1 MMDLNSMMKDLSVF
15 KVKDLKVLSR
25 ESGLKLE
32 HKGHKFTKQEL
43 IDNLVEYYKEYYKNE
58 VEKVKEDNSKEEE
71 KADVVEAIE
80 AVAEVVEE
88 KQAQDDEEAW
98 EEGKEEVTEEEQET
112 ENKYRGIYA
121 TTLKQIA
128 EKYSYEKPQW
138 VYDEVLQIGS
148 TIAFIHYVEA
158 KDQNVYRKLRFA
170 KVVGI
175 NRKQKL
181 VKVQTFYGT
190 EVKIGFDELLFIVSK
205 NDTANSFPKDIRNYI
220 KGHRTKQGRRDIH
233 DRYINS
239 NKCEE

>member
-1 MMDLNSMMKDLSVF
+1 MVSNSIMKDLSGF
-15 KVKDLKVLSR
+15 KVKDLKALSR

-43 IDNLVEYYKEYYKNE
+43 IDNLVEFYKNE
-58 VEKVKEDNSKEEE
+58 EKEGEEDNSKEEE

-80 AVAEVVEE
+80 AAAEVVEE
-88 KQAQDDEEAW
+88 TQAQDDEEAW
-98 EEGKEEVTEEEQET
+98 EEGKEETTEKEQET

-175 NRKQKL
+175 NRKQRL

>member
-1 MMDLNSMMKDLSVF
+1 MMVLNSVMKDLSSL
-15 KVKDLKVLSR
+15 KVKDLKALSR
-25 ESGLKLE
+25 EKGLKLE

-43 IDNLVEYYKEYYKNE
+43 IDNLVEFYKNE
-58 VEKVKEDNSKEEE
+58 EKEGEEDNSKEEE

-88 KQAQDDEEAW
+88 TQAQDDEEAW
-98 EEGKEEVTEEEQET
+98 EEEKEETTEKEQET

-175 NRKQKL
+175 NRKQRL

-205 NDTANSFPKDIRNYI
+205 NDTVNSFPKDIRNYI

-233 DRYINS
+233 DRYISS

>member
-1 MMDLNSMMKDLSVF
+1 MMVSNSIMKDLSGF
-15 KVKDLKVLSR
+15 KVKDLKALSR
-25 ESGLKLE
+25 EKGLKLE

-43 IDNLVEYYKEYYKNE
+43 IDNLVEFYKNE
-58 VEKVKEDNSKEEE
+58 EKEVNEDNSKEEQ

-88 KQAQDDEEAW
+88 TKTQDDEEAW
-98 EEGKEEVTEEEQET
+98 EEEKEEATEKEQET

-138 VYDEVLQIGS
+138 VYDEVLQVGS

-233 DRYINS
+233 DRYISS

>member
-1 MMDLNSMMKDLSVF
+1 MKDLSNL
-15 KVKDLKVLSR
+15 KVKDLKALSR
-25 ESGLKLE
+25 EKGLKLE

-43 IDNLVEYYKEYYKNE
+43 IDNLVEFYKNE
-58 VEKVKEDNSKEEE
+58 EKEGEEDNSKEEE

-80 AVAEVVEE
+80 AFVEVVEE
-88 KQAQDDEEAW
+88 THAQDDEEAW
-98 EEGKEEVTEEEQET
+98 EEGKEEATEKEQET

-138 VYDEVLQIGS
+138 VYDEVLQVGS

>member
-1 MMDLNSMMKDLSVF
+1 MMVSNSIMKDLSGF
-15 KVKDLKVLSR
+15 KVKDLKALSR
-25 ESGLKLE
+25 EKGLKLE

-43 IDNLVEYYKEYYKNE
+43 INNLVEFYKNE
-58 VEKVKEDNSKEEE
+58 EKEGEEE

-88 KQAQDDEEAW
+88 TQAQNDEEAW
-98 EEGKEEVTEEEQET
+98 EEEKEETETKEQET

>member
-1 MMDLNSMMKDLSVF
+1 MMVLNSVMKDLSSL
-15 KVKDLKVLSR
+15 KVKDLKELSR
-25 ESGLKLE
+25 EKELKLE

-43 IDNLVEYYKEYYKNE
+43 IDNLVEFYKNE
-58 VEKVKEDNSKEEE
+58 EKESEEDNSKGEE

-88 KQAQDDEEAW
+88 TSQDDEEAW
-98 EEGKEEVTEEEQET
+98 EEGKEETTEKEQET

-175 NRKQKL
+175 NRKHKL
-181 VKVQTFYGT
+181 VRVQTFYGT
-190 EVKIGFDELLFIVSK
+190 EVKISFDELLFIVSK

>member
-1 MMDLNSMMKDLSVF
+1 MMVLNNVTKDLSSL
-15 KVKDLKVLSR
+15 KVKDLKALSR
-25 ESGLKLE
+25 EKGLKLE

-43 IDNLVEYYKEYYKNE
+43 INNLVEFYKNE
-58 VEKVKEDNSKEEE
+58 EKEGEEE

-88 KQAQDDEEAW
+88 TQAQNDEEAW
-98 EEGKEEVTEEEQET
+98 EEEKEETETKEQET

-233 DRYINS
+233 DRYISS

>member
-1 MMDLNSMMKDLSVF
+1 MVSNSIMKDLSGF
-15 KVKDLKVLSR
+15 KVKDLKALSR
-25 ESGLKLE
+25 EKGLKLE

-43 IDNLVEYYKEYYKNE
+43 IDNLVEYYKNE
-58 VEKVKEDNSKEEE
+58 VKEDNSKEEE

-88 KQAQDDEEAW
+88 TQAQDDEEAW
-98 EEGKEEVTEEEQET
+98 EEEKEEAIEEEQET

-175 NRKQKL
+175 NRKHKL
-181 VKVQTFYGT
+181 VRVQTFYGT

>member
-1 MMDLNSMMKDLSVF
+1 MMVSNSIMKDLSGF
-15 KVKDLKVLSR
+15 KVKDLKELSR
-25 ESGLKLE
+25 EKGLKLE

-43 IDNLVEYYKEYYKNE
+43 INNLVEFYKNE
-58 VEKVKEDNSKEEE
+58 EKEGEEE

-80 AVAEVVEE
+80 AIEAVAEVVEE
-88 KQAQDDEEAW
+88 TQDDEEAW
-98 EEGKEEVTEEEQET
+98 EEGKEETKEKEQET

-138 VYDEVLQIGS
+138 VYDEVLQVGS

>member
-1 MMDLNSMMKDLSVF
+1 MKDLSNL
-15 KVKDLKVLSR
+15 KVKDLKALSR
-25 ESGLKLE
+25 EKGLKLE

-43 IDNLVEYYKEYYKNE
+43 IDNLIEFYKNE
-58 VEKVKEDNSKEEE
+58 EKESEEE

-80 AVAEVVEE
+80 VVEE
-88 KQAQDDEEAW
+88 TQTQDDEEAW
-98 EEGKEEVTEEEQET
+98 EEEKEETTEKEQET

-175 NRKQKL
+175 NRKQRL

-205 NDTANSFPKDIRNYI
+205 NDTADSFPKDIRNYI

-239 NKCEE
+239 SKCEE

>member
-1 MMDLNSMMKDLSVF
+1 MKDLSNL
-15 KVKDLKVLSR
+15 KVKDLKALSR
-25 ESGLKLE
+25 EKGLKLE

-43 IDNLVEYYKEYYKNE
+43 IDNLVEFYKEFYKNE
-58 VEKVKEDNSKEEE
+58 EKEGEKDNIKEEE

-88 KQAQDDEEAW
+88 TPQDDEEAW
-98 EEGKEEVTEEEQET
+98 EEEKEETTEKEQET

>member
-1 MMDLNSMMKDLSVF
+1 MMVLNNVTKDLSSL
-15 KVKDLKVLSR
+15 KVKDLKALSR
-25 ESGLKLE
+25 EKGLKLE

-43 IDNLVEYYKEYYKNE
+43 INNLVEFYKNE
-58 VEKVKEDNSKEEE
+58 EKEGEEE

-88 KQAQDDEEAW
+88 TQAQNDEEAW
-98 EEGKEEVTEEEQET
+98 EEEKEETETKEQET

-239 NKCEE
+239 SKCEE

>member
-1 MMDLNSMMKDLSVF
+1 MMVSNSIMKDLSGF
-15 KVKDLKVLSR
+15 KVKDLKALSR
-25 ESGLKLE
+25 EKGLKLE

-43 IDNLVEYYKEYYKNE
+43 IDNLVEFYKNE
-58 VEKVKEDNSKEEE
+58 EKEVNEDNSKEEE

-88 KQAQDDEEAW
+88 TKTQDDEEAW
-98 EEGKEEVTEEEQET
+98 EEEKEEATEKEQET

-138 VYDEVLQIGS
+138 VYDEVLQVGS

-233 DRYINS
+233 DRYISS

>member
-1 MMDLNSMMKDLSVF
+1 MMVSNSIMKDLSGF
-15 KVKDLKVLSR
+15 KVKDLKALSR
-25 ESGLKLE
+25 EKGLKLE

-43 IDNLVEYYKEYYKNE
+43 LNNLVEYYKNE
-58 VEKVKEDNSKEEE
+58 EKEVNEDNSKEE

-88 KQAQDDEEAW
+88 VQVQDDEEAW
-98 EEGKEEVTEEEQET
+98 EEEKEETTEKEQET

-239 NKCEE
+239 SKCEE

>member
-1 MMDLNSMMKDLSVF
+1 MMVLNSAMKDLSSL
-15 KVKDLKVLSR
+15 KVKDLKALSR
-25 ESGLKLE
+25 EKGLKLE

-43 IDNLVEYYKEYYKNE
+43 INNLVEFYKNE
-58 VEKVKEDNSKEEE
+58 EKEGAEDNSKEEE

-88 KQAQDDEEAW
+88 TQAQNDEEVW
-98 EEGKEEVTEEEQET
+98 EEEKEEATEKEQET

-138 VYDEVLQIGS
+138 VYDEVLQVGS

>member
-1 MMDLNSMMKDLSVF
+1 MKDLSNL
-15 KVKDLKVLSR
+15 KVKDLKALSR
-25 ESGLKLE
+25 EKGLKLE

-43 IDNLVEYYKEYYKNE
+43 IDNLIEFYKNE
-58 VEKVKEDNSKEEE
+58 EKESEEE
-71 KADVVEAIE
+71 KADVVEA
-80 AVAEVVEE
+80 VAEVVEE
-88 KQAQDDEEAW
+88 TQAQDDEEAW
-98 EEGKEEVTEEEQET
+98 EEEKEETTEKEQET

-138 VYDEVLQIGS
+138 VYDEVLQVGS

-181 VKVQTFYGT
+181 VKVQIFYGT

>member
-1 MMDLNSMMKDLSVF
+1 MKDLSNL
-15 KVKDLKVLSR
+15 KVKDLKALSR

-43 IDNLVEYYKEYYKNE
+43 INNLVEFYKNE
-58 VEKVKEDNSKEEE
+58 EKEGEENNNKEEE

-80 AVAEVVEE
+80 AVAEVVE
-88 KQAQDDEEAW
+88 KTQAQDDEEAW
-98 EEGKEEVTEEEQET
+98 EEGKEETTEKEQET

-175 NRKQKL
+175 NRKQRL

-233 DRYINS
+233 DRYIS
-239 NKCEE
+239 SSKCEE

>member
-43 IDNLVEYYKEYYKNE
+43 IDNLVEYYKEYCKNE
-58 VEKVKEDNSKEEE
+58 EKEVNEDNNKEEE
-71 KADVVEAIE
+71 K
-80 AVAEVVEE
+80 EE
-88 KQAQDDEEAW
+88 T
-98 EEGKEEVTEEEQET
+98 TEEEQET
-112 ENKYRGIYA
+112 ENKHRGIYA

-138 VYDEVLQIGS
+138 VYDEVLQVGS

>member
-1 MMDLNSMMKDLSVF
+1 MKDLSNL
-15 KVKDLKVLSR
+15 KVKDLKALSR

-43 IDNLVEYYKEYYKNE
+43 INNLVEFYKNE
-58 VEKVKEDNSKEEE
+58 EKEGEEKNSKEEE

-80 AVAEVVEE
+80 AVAEVVE
-88 KQAQDDEEAW
+88 KTQAQDDEEAW
-98 EEGKEEVTEEEQET
+98 EEGKEETTEKEQET

-175 NRKQKL
+175 NRKQRL

-233 DRYINS
+233 DRYISS

>member
-1 MMDLNSMMKDLSVF
+1 MMVLNNVTKDLSSL
-15 KVKDLKVLSR
+15 KVKDLKALSR
-25 ESGLKLE
+25 EKGLKLE

-43 IDNLVEYYKEYYKNE
+43 INNLVEFYKNE
-58 VEKVKEDNSKEEE
+58 EKEGEEE

-88 KQAQDDEEAW
+88 TQAQNDEEEW
-98 EEGKEEVTEEEQET
+98 EEEKEETETKEQET

-239 NKCEE
+239 SKCEE

>member
-1 MMDLNSMMKDLSVF
+1 MMVLNSVMKDLKNL
-15 KVKDLKVLSR
+15 KVKDLKALSR
-25 ESGLKLE
+25 EKGLKLE

-43 IDNLVEYYKEYYKNE
+43 IDNLVEFYKNE
-58 VEKVKEDNSKEEE
+58 EKAGEEDSSKEEE

-88 KQAQDDEEAW
+88 TQAQDDEEAW
-98 EEGKEEVTEEEQET
+98 EEGKEETTEKEQET

-175 NRKQKL
+175 NRKQRL

-190 EVKIGFDELLFIVSK
+190 EVKICFDELLFIVSK

-239 NKCEE
+239 SKCEE

>member
-1 MMDLNSMMKDLSVF
+1 MVLNNVTKDLSSL
-15 KVKDLKVLSR
+15 KVKDLKALSR
-25 ESGLKLE
+25 EKGLKLE

-43 IDNLVEYYKEYYKNE
+43 INNLVEFYKNE
-58 VEKVKEDNSKEEE
+58 EKEGEEE

-88 KQAQDDEEAW
+88 TQAQNDEEAW
-98 EEGKEEVTEEEQET
+98 EEEKEETETKEQET

>member
-1 MMDLNSMMKDLSVF
+1 MALNNVMKDLSNL
-15 KVKDLKVLSR
+15 KVKDLKALSR
-25 ESGLKLE
+25 EKGLKLE

-43 IDNLVEYYKEYYKNE
+43 IDNLVEFYKNE
-58 VEKVKEDNSKEEE
+58 EEEGKEDNSKEE
-71 KADVVEAIE
+71 KADVAEAIE

-88 KQAQDDEEAW
+88 TQAQDDEEAW
-98 EEGKEEVTEEEQET
+98 EEEKEEATEKEQET

-205 NDTANSFPKDIRNYI
+205 NDTANSFPKDIHNYI

-239 NKCEE
+239 SKCEE

>member
-1 MMDLNSMMKDLSVF
+1 MMVSNSIMKDLSGF
-15 KVKDLKVLSR
+15 KVKDLKALSR
-25 ESGLKLE
+25 EKGLKLE

-43 IDNLVEYYKEYYKNE
+43 LNNLIEYYKNE
-58 VEKVKEDNSKEEE
+58 EKEVNEDNSKEEE

-88 KQAQDDEEAW
+88 TQDDEEAW
-98 EEGKEEVTEEEQET
+98 EEGKEETTEKEQET

-128 EKYSYEKPQW
+128 EKYSYEKPKW
-138 VYDEVLQIGS
+138 VYDEVLQVGS

-233 DRYINS
+233 DRYISS

>member
-1 MMDLNSMMKDLSVF
+1 MMVSNSIMKDLSGF
-15 KVKDLKVLSR
+15 KVKDLKALSR
-25 ESGLKLE
+25 EKGLKLE

-43 IDNLVEYYKEYYKNE
+43 INNLVEFYKNE
-58 VEKVKEDNSKEEE
+58 EKEGEEE

-88 KQAQDDEEAW
+88 TQDDEEAW
-98 EEGKEEVTEEEQET
+98 EEGKEETKEKEQET

-138 VYDEVLQIGS
+138 VYDEVLQVGS

-205 NDTANSFPKDIRNYI
+205 NDTANSFPKDIHNYI

-239 NKCEE
+239 SKCEE

>member
-1 MMDLNSMMKDLSVF
+1 MMVSNSIMKDLSGF
-15 KVKDLKVLSR
+15 KVKDLKALSR
-25 ESGLKLE
+25 EKGLKLE

-43 IDNLVEYYKEYYKNE
+43 IDNLVEFYKNE
-58 VEKVKEDNSKEEE
+58 EKEVNEDNSKEEE

-80 AVAEVVEE
+80 ET
-88 KQAQDDEEAW
+88 KTQDDEEAW
-98 EEGKEEVTEEEQET
+98 EEEKEEATEKEQET

-138 VYDEVLQIGS
+138 VYDEVLQVGS

>member
-1 MMDLNSMMKDLSVF
+1 MMVSNSIMKDLKKL
-15 KVKDLKVLSR
+15 KVKDLKALSR

-43 IDNLVEYYKEYYKNE
+43 IDNLVELYKNE
-58 VEKVKEDNSKEEE
+58 VKEGEEDNSKEEG

-88 KQAQDDEEAW
+88 TQTQDDEEAW
-98 EEGKEEVTEEEQET
+98 EEGKEETTEKEQET

-175 NRKQKL
+175 NRKQRL

>member
-1 MMDLNSMMKDLSVF
+1 MMVLNSAMKDL
-15 KVKDLKVLSR
+15 KALSR
-25 ESGLKLE
+25 EKGLKLE

-43 IDNLVEYYKEYYKNE
+43 INNLVEFYKNE
-58 VEKVKEDNSKEEE
+58 EKEGAEDNSKEEE
-71 KADVVEAIE
+71 KADVVEAWE
-80 AVAEVVEE
+80 EE
-88 KQAQDDEEAW
+88 KEE
-98 EEGKEEVTEEEQET
+98 TETKEQET

-138 VYDEVLQIGS
+138 VYDEVLQVGS

-239 NKCEE
+239 SKCEE

>member
-1 MMDLNSMMKDLSVF
+1 MMVSNSIMKDLSGF
-15 KVKDLKVLSR
+15 KVKDLKALSR
-25 ESGLKLE
+25 EKGLKLE

-43 IDNLVEYYKEYYKNE
+43 INNLVEFYKNE
-58 VEKVKEDNSKEEE
+58 EKEGEEDNSKEE

-80 AVAEVVEE
+80 ASAEVVEE
-88 KQAQDDEEAW
+88 TYAQDDEEAW
-98 EEGKEEVTEEEQET
+98 EEGKEETTEKEQET

-138 VYDEVLQIGS
+138 VYDEVLQVGS

-239 NKCEE
+239 SKCEE

>member
-1 MMDLNSMMKDLSVF
+1 MMVSNSIMKDLSGF
-15 KVKDLKVLSR
+15 KVKDLKALSR
-25 ESGLKLE
+25 EKGLKLE

-43 IDNLVEYYKEYYKNE
+43 INNLVEFYKNE
-58 VEKVKEDNSKEEE
+58 EKEVNKDNSKEE

-80 AVAEVVEE
+80 AWEEVVEE
-88 KQAQDDEEAW
+88 TKTQDDEEAW
-98 EEGKEEVTEEEQET
+98 EEEKEETTEKEQET

-138 VYDEVLQIGS
+138 VYDEVLQVGS

>member
-1 MMDLNSMMKDLSVF
+1 MMVSNSIMKDLSSF
-15 KVKDLKVLSR
+15 KVKDLKALSR
-25 ESGLKLE
+25 EKGLKLE

-43 IDNLVEYYKEYYKNE
+43 IDNLVEFYKNE
-58 VEKVKEDNSKEEE
+58 EKEGEEDNSKEEE
-71 KADVVEAIE
+71 KVDVVEAIE
-80 AVAEVVEE
+80 AVAEVVE
-88 KQAQDDEEAW
+88 KTQAQDDEEAW
-98 EEGKEEVTEEEQET
+98 EEEKEEATEKEQET

-138 VYDEVLQIGS
+138 VYDEVLQVGS

-205 NDTANSFPKDIRNYI
+205 NDTENSFPKDIRNYI

>member
-1 MMDLNSMMKDLSVF
+1 MMVSNSIMKDLSGF
-15 KVKDLKVLSR
+15 KVKDLKALSR
-25 ESGLKLE
+25 EKGLKLE
-32 HKGHKFTKQEL
+32 HKGHKLTKQEL
-43 IDNLVEYYKEYYKNE
+43 INNLVEFYKNE
-58 VEKVKEDNSKEEE
+58 EKEGEEE

-88 KQAQDDEEAW
+88 TQDDEEAW
-98 EEGKEEVTEEEQET
+98 EEGKEETKEKEQET

-138 VYDEVLQIGS
+138 VYDEVLQVGS

>member
-1 MMDLNSMMKDLSVF
+1 MKDLSNL
-15 KVKDLKVLSR
+15 KVKDLKALSR
-25 ESGLKLE
+25 EKGLKLE

-43 IDNLVEYYKEYYKNE
+43 IDNLVEFYKNE
-58 VEKVKEDNSKEEE
+58 EEEGKEDNSKEEE

-80 AVAEVVEE
+80 AVAEVAEE
-88 KQAQDDEEAW
+88 TQAQDDEEAW
-98 EEGKEEVTEEEQET
+98 EEEKEEATEKEQET

-138 VYDEVLQIGS
+138 VYDEVLQVGS

-175 NRKQKL
+175 NRKQRL

>member
-1 MMDLNSMMKDLSVF
+1 MMVSNSIMKDLSDF
-15 KVKDLKVLSR
+15 KVKDLKALSR
-25 ESGLKLE
+25 EKGLKLE

-43 IDNLVEYYKEYYKNE
+43 INNLVEFYKNE
-58 VEKVKEDNSKEEE
+58 EKEGEEE

-88 KQAQDDEEAW
+88 TQDDEEAW
-98 EEGKEEVTEEEQET
+98 EEGKEETKEKEQET

-138 VYDEVLQIGS
+138 VYDEVLQVGS

>member
-1 MMDLNSMMKDLSVF
+1 MMVLNNVTKDLSSL
-15 KVKDLKVLSR
+15 KVKDLKALSR
-25 ESGLKLE
+25 EKGLKLE

-43 IDNLVEYYKEYYKNE
+43 INNLVEFYKNE
-58 VEKVKEDNSKEEE
+58 EKEGEEE

-88 KQAQDDEEAW
+88 TQAQNDEEAW
-98 EEGKEEVTEEEQET
+98 EEEKEETETKEQET
-112 ENKYRGIYA
+112 ENKYRGVYA

-239 NKCEE
+239 SKCEE

>member
-1 MMDLNSMMKDLSVF
+1 MMVSNSIMKDLSGF
-15 KVKDLKVLSR
+15 KVKDLKALSR
-25 ESGLKLE
+25 EKGLKLE

-43 IDNLVEYYKEYYKNE
+43 IDNLVEFYKNE
-58 VEKVKEDNSKEEE
+58 EKEVNEDNSKEEE

-80 AVAEVVEE
+80 AIEAVAEVVEE
-88 KQAQDDEEAW
+88 TKTQDDEEAW
-98 EEGKEEVTEEEQET
+98 EEEKEEATEKEQET

-138 VYDEVLQIGS
+138 VYDEVLQVGS

-205 NDTANSFPKDIRNYI
+205 NDTANSFPKDIHNYI

-233 DRYINS
+233 DRYISS

>member
-1 MMDLNSMMKDLSVF
+1 MMVLNSAMKDLSSL
-15 KVKDLKVLSR
+15 KVKDLKALSR
-25 ESGLKLE
+25 EKGLKLE

-43 IDNLVEYYKEYYKNE
+43 INNLVEFYKNE
-58 VEKVKEDNSKEEE
+58 EKEGEENNSKEEE

-88 KQAQDDEEAW
+88 TQAQDDEEAW
-98 EEGKEEVTEEEQET
+98 EEGKEETTEKEQET

-138 VYDEVLQIGS
+138 VYDEVLQVGS

-205 NDTANSFPKDIRNYI
+205 KDTANSFPKDIRNYI

-233 DRYINS
+233 DRYISS

>member
-1 MMDLNSMMKDLSVF
+1 MMVSNNIMKDLRSF

-25 ESGLKLE
+25 EKGLKLE

-43 IDNLVEYYKEYYKNE
+43 IDNLVEYYKN
-58 VEKVKEDNSKEEE
+58 EE

-88 KQAQDDEEAW
+88 TQTQDDEEAW
-98 EEGKEEVTEEEQET
+98 EEEKEEATEEEQET

-190 EVKIGFDELLFIVSK
+190 EVKINFDELLFIVSK

>member
-1 MMDLNSMMKDLSVF
+1 MMVLNSVIKDLSNL
-15 KVKDLKVLSR
+15 KVKDLKALSR
-25 ESGLKLE
+25 EKGLKLE

-43 IDNLVEYYKEYYKNE
+43 IDNLVEFYKNE
-58 VEKVKEDNSKEEE
+58 EKESEEDNSKEEE

-80 AVAEVVEE
+80 AVVEVVEE
-88 KQAQDDEEAW
+88 AQTQDDEEVW
-98 EEGKEEVTEEEQET
+98 EEEKEETTEKEQET

-138 VYDEVLQIGS
+138 VYDEVLQVGS

-158 KDQNVYRKLRFA
+158 KDQNLYRKLRFA

-175 NRKQKL
+175 NRKQRL
-181 VKVQTFYGT
+181 VKVQSFYGT